1 MIHLTKGNTDKIY
14 FTGSELATISNPYFL
29 FIFTNRITGSVVKF
43 NKANESTNQRIDFV
57 TIITNDYFAGYDTGM
72 WEYEIRQKS
81 SGSDVT
87 ISGTVVE
94 SGFAYLHTQ
103 SEVQPTYYT
112 EQDNTFKT
120 YEPEQ

>member
-57 TIITNDYFAGYDTGM
+57 TIITNDYFADYDTGM

-87 ISGTVVE
+87 ISGTIVE

-103 SEVQPTYYT
+103 SEVQPTTYYT

-120 YEPEQ
+120 YEPE